1 MSSAERARRDM
12 DARREPINPGRMGR
26 ALILITGPLTML
38 LFGCGGAPS
47 PPAEQP
53 EPARP
58 EEPARRAE
66 PTPEAALGVEAPEAE
81 PVATP
86 PSAAPAAPRRDAS
99 VPDDYALMHG
109 DCVELGKQLTVLTRT
124 EQVAALS
131 AKLTPEQRGE
141 TEKKIDAVAA
151 TLGEQYAQTC
161 EQNVGKH
168 VDPKSLKCAF
178 DARSVRAF
186 EACLNAPLPA
196 K

>member
-1 MSSAERARRDM
+1 MSRAERARRGM

-26 ALILITGPLTML
+26 ALFLIMGPLTML
-38 LFGCGGAPS
+38 LFGCGGAPP

-58 EEPARRAE
+58 EEPAPGAE

-81 PVATP
+81 PAATT
-86 PSAAPAAPRRDAS
+86 PSAAPRRDDS

-109 DCVELGKQLTVLTRT
+109 DCVDLGKQLTALTRT

-151 TLGEQYAQTC
+151 TLGEQYAQAC

-168 VDPKSLKCAF
+168 VDPRSLKCAF

-186 EACLNAPLPA
+186 EACLNAPPPA